1 MGYRSDAALVLSKEA
16 AALLKKRLE
25 AATPDQ
31 RYLLDNPDL
40 YEVDSKT
47 EEALWRWHVVKWYAE
62 TFAEVAFIDNFL
74 KDLSDD
80 DYLFIRLGE
89 NFDDIE
95 LRGDFWGNVFELGV
109 STAIT
114 TR

>member
-1 MGYRSDAALVLSKEA
+1 MEYRSDVAIAMTKKAAE
-16 AALLKKRLE
+16 LLKTKLAE
-25 AATPDQ
+25 ATPDQ

-47 EEALWRWHVVKWYAE
+47 EEALWRWHYVKWYE
-62 TFAEVAFIDNFL
+62 EFDEVAFIDNFL
-74 KDLSDD
+74 KELSND

-89 NFDDIE
+89 NYDDVE

-109 STAIT
+109 STSIT
-114 TR
+114 MR

>member
-1 MGYRSDAALVLSKEA
+1 MGYRSDVAIAMTKKAAE
-16 AALLKKRLE
+16 LLKTKLAE
-25 AATPDQ
+25 ATPDQ

-47 EEALWRWHVVKWYAE
+47 EEALWRWHYVKWYE
-62 TFAEVAFIDNFL
+62 EFAEVAFIDNVL
-74 KDLSDD
+74 KELSDD

-89 NFDDIE
+89 NYDDIE

-109 STAIT
+109 STSIT
-114 TR
+114 MR

>member
-1 MGYRSDAALVLSKEA
+1 MGYRSDVAIAMTKKAAE
-16 AALLKKRLE
+16 LLKTKLAE
-25 AATPDQ
+25 ATPDQ

-47 EEALWRWHVVKWYAE
+47 EEALWRWHYVKWYE
-62 TFAEVAFIDNFL
+62 ESDEVAYIDNFHKEL
-74 KDLSDD
+74 NDD

-89 NFDDIE
+89 SYDVEI
-95 LRGDFWGNVFELGV
+95 RGDFWGNVFELGV

>member
-1 MGYRSDAALVLSKEA
+1 MGYRSDVAIAMTKKAAE
-16 AALLKKRLE
+16 LLKTKLAE
-25 AATPDQ
+25 ATPDQ

-47 EEALWRWHVVKWYAE
+47 EEALWRWHYVKWYE
-62 TFAEVAFIDNFL
+62 EFDEVAFIDNYL
-74 KDLSDD
+74 KELSID

-89 NFDDIE
+89 NYDDIE

>member
-1 MGYRSDAALVLSKEA
+1 MGYRSAVAIAMTKKAAE
-16 AALLKKRLE
+16 LLKTKLAE
-25 AATPDQ
+25 ATPDQ

-47 EEALWRWHVVKWYAE
+47 EEALWRWHYVKWYE
-62 TFAEVAFIDNFL
+62 EFAEVDFIDNVL
-74 KDLSDD
+74 KELSDD

-89 NFDDIE
+89 NYDVIE

>member
-1 MGYRSDAALVLSKEA
+1 MGYRSDVAIAMTKKAAE
-16 AALLKKRLE
+16 LLKTKLAE
-25 AATPDQ
+25 ATPDQ

-47 EEALWRWHVVKWYAE
+47 EEALWRWHYVKWYE
-62 TFAEVAFIDNFL
+62 EFAEVAFIDNVL
-74 KDLSDD
+74 KELSDD

-89 NFDDIE
+89 NYDDIE

>member
-1 MGYRSDAALVLSKEA
+1 MGYRSDVALALSKDA

-25 AATPDQ
+25 AATPDE
-31 RYLLDNPDL
+31 RDLIDTPDL

-47 EEALWRWHVVKWYAE
+47 EEALWRWHDTKWYPE
-62 TFAEVAFIDNFL
+62 FVEVAFVNAFL
-74 KDLSDD
+74 ENLDDD

-89 NFDDIE
+89 NYDDVEI
-95 LRGDFWGNVFELGV
+95 RGDFWGNVFELGV
-109 STAIT
+109 STSIT